1 MSLAALIYDK
11 VLSLPQQAA
20 KEVLHFTEFLAA
32 RQAQPA
38 ARQAVKQDAATF
50 YARYQ
55 ADLSGYR
62 FDRDEANAR

>member
-1 MSLAALIYDK
+1 MSLAARIYDK

-20 KEVLHFTEFLAA
+20 SEVLHFAEFLAA
-32 RQAQPA
+32 RHAQPVAEQA
-38 ARQAVKQDAATF
+38 AKQDAGTF

-55 ADLSGYR
+55 ADLSDHR

>member
-1 MSLAALIYDK
+1 MSLAARIYDK

-20 KEVLHFTEFLAA
+20 HEVLHFAEFLAA
-32 RQAQPA
+32 RNAAATAQ
-38 ARQAVKQDAATF
+38 QAVKQDAAAF